1 MLPTPP
7 DWDEQADGW
16 NQHPRNA
23 PKLPPP
29 EHGIKAK
36 GFGTTWWGE
45 RWIEALHRFGARYSL
60 RLGRGRVYAR
70 QGRVHDLGVRDAV
83 VSAHVTGSRP
93 TPYIVTLRLARLS
106 DATWD
111 AAIRAMSVKARIAA
125 RLLAGEMPREIDRV
139 FGSAGA
145 SLFPHRSADLAAGCT
160 CPDNANPCKHIAALH
175 FVLGQ
180 AFDRDPFLLFELRG
194 RSKDQVLTGLRRL
207 RSGGSAPP
215 ARGEATERGSS
226 AASVTLRVNRGEYDK
241 FRAPVGD
248 LRFVIT
254 PPAIEGAIVRQLG
267 SPPRWDFPIPLDQ
280 LLRPAVTAAAQ
291 LAREIALE
299 TPPGGDDG
307 SDGSAKNT

>member
-1 MLPTPP
+1 MPPPPP
-7 DWDEQADGW
+7 DRDDTRDGPY
-16 NQHPRNA
+16 PRNA

-29 EHGIKAK
+29 EHGIKAR

-45 RWIEALHRFGARYSL
+45 RWIEALHRFGARYAL

-70 QGRVHDLGVRDAV
+70 QGRVHDLAVRDGV

-106 DATWD
+106 DAAWE
-111 AAIRAMSVKARIAA
+111 AAIRAMAVKARIAA

-139 FGSAGA
+139 FASAGA
-145 SLFPHRSADLAAGCT
+145 NLFPHRAADLAAGCT

-194 RSKDQVLTGLRRL
+194 RSKEAVLTGLRRL
-207 RSGGSAPP
+207 RSGGTAPL
-215 ARGEATERGSS
+215 ARGGETAERGPE
-226 AASVTLRVNRGEYDK
+226 AAAVTLRVGREAYDK

-248 LRFVIT
+248 LRFEIT
-254 PPAIEGAIVRQLG
+254 PPAVEGAIVRQLG

-280 LLRPAVTAAAQ
+280 LLRPAVTAAAR
-291 LAREIALE
+291 LAREIALASPP
-299 TPPGGDDG
+299 TPDEG
-307 SDGSAKNT
+307 SEPPRDASS